1 MIAPA
6 RTAAYEIL
14 SAISSGRSDL
24 PGALA
29 HSRESLDEDRDRAL
43 AAEIATGVE
52 RWRGALDH
60 LIAAFAKRPL
70 DRLDVEVVNILR
82 LSVYQLLYLERVPA
96 SAVVDDAVKLTKRI
110 RKTSASGLVN
120 AVLRTVSRQRRD
132 LPLPARP
139 TGAGEVNAALDY
151 LSITLSHPLWLAA
164 RWYKR
169 LGFERAEAWMQFNNR
184 PAPLTLRPNPFLAAA
199 ADVRDE
205 LAAADVIT
213 EPGRWA
219 PDALIVRGGHP
230 LRQPGAASGRFV
242 VQDEASQLVALL
254 AGEQPG
260 ARVLDACASPGGK
273 ATAIAA
279 RLGDDDILVACDVR
293 DRRVDLLRQT
303 IAATGASNVRVVQ
316 ADLLAPL
323 PFGPVFDCVIV
334 DAPCSGLGTLRRDP
348 DIRWRRHEADLT
360 VLAQAQQQMLDHA
373 QAVVAP
379 GGRLVYATC
388 SSEPEENEQ
397 VASRFLAAWPVFRP
411 LRATDAHARLPP
423 ETVDED
429 GYFRTSPDG
438 HGLEVF
444 FGAVFERPRHL

>member
-1 MIAPA
+1 
-6 RTAAYEIL
+6 
-14 SAISSGRSDL
+14 
-24 PGALA
+24 
-29 HSRESLDEDRDRAL
+29 
-43 AAEIATGVE
+43 
-52 RWRGALDH
+52 
-60 LIAAFAKRPL
+60 
-70 DRLDVEVVNILR
+70 
-82 LSVYQLLYLERVPA
+82 
-96 SAVVDDAVKLTKRI
+96 
-110 RKTSASGLVN
+110 
-120 AVLRTVSRQRRD
+120 
-132 LPLPARP
+132 
-139 TGAGEVNAALDY
+139 
-151 LSITLSHPLWLAA
+151 
-164 RWYKR
+164 
-169 LGFERAEAWMQFNNR
+169 MQFNNR
-184 PAPLTLRPNPFLAAA
+184 PAPLTLRANPFLAAA

-219 PDALIVRGGHP
+219 PDALIVRSGHP

-279 RLGDDDILVACDVR
+279 RLGDDDMLVACDVR
-293 DRRVDLLRQT
+293 DRRMDLLRQT

-360 VLAQAQQQMLDHA
+360 VLARGAAADARSRRRRSSRPAAASSTRRARANRKKTNRSPAASWLR
-373 QAVVAP
+373 
-379 GGRLVYATC
+379 GR
-388 SSEPEENEQ
+388 SSG
-397 VASRFLAAWPVFRP
+397 RC
-411 LRATDAHARLPP
+411 ARLTPTRACRRRP
-423 ETVDED
+423 WT
-429 GYFRTSPDG
+429 RTAISAPSPDG

-444 FGAVFERPRHL
+444 FGAVFERARHL